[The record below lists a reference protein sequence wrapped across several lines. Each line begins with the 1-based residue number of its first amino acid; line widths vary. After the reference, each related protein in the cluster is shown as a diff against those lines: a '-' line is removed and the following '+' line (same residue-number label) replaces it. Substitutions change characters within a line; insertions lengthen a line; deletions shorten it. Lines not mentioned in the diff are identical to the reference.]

1 MNSKETYH
9 YSPELVQDHY
19 EKVLV
24 VFKKTLIENLWKDV
38 EISIDQDDTRTRLEA
53 LVSAIDDQ
61 ELSEKDRAI
70 VEQAK
75 KDLHLEISTP
85 IDWNELR
92 EEYKDDEEK
101 LWAIDALQAGLDI
114 AGFEPT
120 IWSFADGANA
130 IIYAM
135 RWAKSLFTGKGKQA
149 KEHALDAAISA
160 VSLIPFADVIKIL
173 RLRKVPKLAKAG
185 IQGAR
190 GLKSYA
196 KTEKV
201 KRVEEKTGYE
211 HKLAA

>member
-1 MNSKETYH
+1 MNSKENLN
-9 YSPELVQDHY
+9 YSPELQDHY

-24 VFKKTLIENLWKDV
+24 VFKKTLAENLWNDID
-38 EISIDQDDTRTRLEA
+38 ISINQDDTRTCLEA

-75 KDLHLEISTP
+75 KELHLEVSLP
-85 IDWNELR
+85 VDWNELR

-120 IWSFADGANA
+120 IGSFADGANA

-135 RWAKSLFTGKGKQA
+135 RSAKSMITGKSDKA
-149 KEHALDAAISA
+149 KSHALDAAISA

-201 KRVEEKTGYE
+201 KRVEEKTWYE
-211 HKLAA
+211 YKLTA